1 MSEYP
6 VSGQGAK
13 RPFVAR
19 AVRVLA
25 IPIIV
30 FWGLLAISTNTLM
43 PQVEKVAEE
52 LAGPMVPHYAPSQR
66 ALLHIGE
73 KFQES
78 NSTSFTM
85 VVFEADRPLGEAD
98 HRYYDDLMR
107 RLKQDR
113 KHVQYVMDLWGKPI
127 TAAGAQSLDGK
138 ATYVLLRTAG
148 DIGQMQ
154 GNESVD
160 AVRNTVAKDTPPAG
174 LKVYVS
180 GAAPLASDTLAIAN
194 SSLNNITI
202 VTIFLIF
209 GMLFLVYR
217 SVSTLAVPLYG
228 VLFEL
233 LVAKGVVST
242 LGHLGYLE
250 LSSFAVNI
258 VVALTL
264 GAGTDYGIFLM
275 GRYHEAR
282 LAGETKEEA
291 FYTAYRGVA
300 PIIIGSG
307 LTIAGACYCLTFAR
321 LNYFHTMGPAVAVS
335 MLFTIAAALTLGPA
349 LLTLGSLFGLMDPRG
364 TAKGQLYRRI
374 GTSVVRWPVPIL
386 AASAAAVM
394 LGAIFV
400 PTYRVNYDDRQY
412 QPANS
417 PSNQGFAAADRHFTK
432 SKLFSEMLMIETDH
446 DMRNSADF
454 ISLDRVAKSLIRLPG
469 VAMVQSITRPM
480 GRALEHATIPYLF
493 TTQGSGSGQQLPFN
507 EQQNANTNKQAVINA
522 DTVRV
527 LRKEIDFFQNMSDE
541 LHKTVLT
548 VEDLQRVTDD
558 MNSEISNFD
567 DFWRPIKAYFYWER
581 HCFDVP
587 LCWAFRS
594 LFDTL
599 DNIDHL
605 AADIND
611 ARISLEAIDRILP
624 QIITQLK
631 LTADDTEAITGLLLN
646 TYGQS
651 SLQTTQTNQTFDDQL
666 NVGLDFDQS
675 KSDDF
680 FYIPHEG
687 FDNDD
692 VKTGM
697 QLLMSPDGKA
707 ARFIVTHEGDA
718 MGPEG
723 VDHVNAFPTAIT
735 TILKETSL
743 AGAKVYLGG
752 SGSTD
757 KDIKEYS
764 ASDLTIVAV
773 AAFVLIFLI
782 MLFITRSLMAAL
794 GHPRH
799 GRLLLRRG
807 VRAVRARLAA
817 PHRPAPALADTA
829 ADVHHPGGGG
839 FGLQPAVD
847 RPSQRGTSRRVEHRS
862 HPRARKHG
870 WCGDVRGFGVRDHHA
885 GDAHQRPQDYRSGGF
900 HRMHRPAARHADRA
914 FVRRAVHPQNPRAV
928 VLVANTGAFPSTTA
942 ALKVAVRRRTI
953 LTMPQSVVWTI
964 STSVLALRETSDGTD
979 PSSRPATLLSP
990 TLPTTSRSAW
1000 TSSARR
1006 TSALMGC
1013 LQTILSSR

>member
-1 MSEYP
+1 MSEHP
-6 VSGQGAK
+6 VNEQKAK

-19 AVRVLA
+19 MVRALA

-30 FWGLLAISTNTLM
+30 FWGLLAISTNTFM
-43 PQVEKVAEE
+43 PKVEKVAEE

-73 KFQES
+73 KFHES

-85 VVFEADRPLGEAD
+85 VVFEAVGRQLDDKD
-98 HRYYDDLMR
+98 HKYYDDLMR

-154 GNESVD
+154 GNESVN

-174 LKVYVS
+174 LKAYVS

-400 PTYRVNYDDRQY
+400 PTYRVNYDDREY
-412 QPANS
+412 QP
-417 PSNQGFAAADRHFTK
+417 P
-432 SKLFSEMLMIETDH
+432 
-446 DMRNSADF
+446 
-454 ISLDRVAKSLIRLPG
+454 
-469 VAMVQSITRPM
+469 
-480 GRALEHATIPYLF
+480 IP
-493 TTQGSGSGQQLPFN
+493 
-507 EQQNANTNKQAVINA
+507 
-522 DTVRV
+522 
-527 LRKEIDFFQNMSDE
+527 
-541 LHKTVLT
+541 
-548 VEDLQRVTDD
+548 
-558 MNSEISNFD
+558 
-567 DFWRPIKAYFYWER
+567 RPIR
-581 HCFDVP
+581 VS
-587 LCWAFRS
+587 RR
-594 LFDTL
+594 
-599 DNIDHL
+599 
-605 AADIND
+605 
-611 ARISLEAIDRILP
+611 RI
-624 QIITQLK
+624 
-631 LTADDTEAITGLLLN
+631 
-646 TYGQS
+646 
-651 SLQTTQTNQTFDDQL
+651 
-666 NVGLDFDQS
+666 
-675 KSDDF
+675 
-680 FYIPHEG
+680 
-687 FDNDD
+687 
-692 VKTGM
+692 
-697 QLLMSPDGKA
+697 
-707 ARFIVTHEGDA
+707 
-718 MGPEG
+718 
-723 VDHVNAFPTAIT
+723 
-735 TILKETSL
+735 
-743 AGAKVYLGG
+743 
-752 SGSTD
+752 
-757 KDIKEYS
+757 
-764 ASDLTIVAV
+764 
-773 AAFVLIFLI
+773 
-782 MLFITRSLMAAL
+782 
-794 GHPRH
+794 
-799 GRLLLRRG
+799 
-807 VRAVRARLAA
+807 
-817 PHRPAPALADTA
+817 
-829 ADVHHPGGGG
+829 
-839 FGLQPAVD
+839 
-847 RPSQRGTSRRVEHRS
+847 GTSRRANCS
-862 HPRARKHG
+862 PR
-870 WCGDVRGFGVRDHHA
+870 C
-885 GDAHQRPQDYRSGGF
+885 
-900 HRMHRPAARHADRA
+900 
-914 FVRRAVHPQNPRAV
+914 
-928 VLVANTGAFPSTTA
+928 
-942 ALKVAVRRRTI
+942 
-953 LTMPQSVVWTI
+953 
-964 STSVLALRETSDGTD
+964 
-979 PSSRPATLLSP
+979 
-990 TLPTTSRSAW
+990 
-1000 TSSARR
+1000 
-1006 TSALMGC
+1006 
-1013 LQTILSSR
+1013 